1 MAMWTGG
8 SIWVECVRRCD
19 VMNRFGG
26 VDADGIASRR
36 VVEVPSDNMASPGV
50 KSPATVVELSSVNGA
65 TIQSNN
71 AL

>member
-1 MAMWTGG
+1 
-8 SIWVECVRRCD
+8 
-19 VMNRFGG
+19 MNRFGG